1 VDNANTPPDPDS
13 YESGLVLGILLS
25 RFVALRSSGPTDP
38 VFTSPVP
45 SEVPEVIRT
54 LLTCVCQFPAVR
66 DGLAQSGSLITC
78 RVPRRIANCP
88 PRRFG
93 RPAPV
98 AGRYSATA
106 ATQWKLHKDLRA
118 PWDAPRP

>member
-1 VDNANTPPDPDS
+1 MQNANAPPDPDS

-54 LLTCVCQFPAVR
+54 LLTCMSRASVNSRLFETGWHSLDR
-66 DGLAQSGSLITC
+66 LLLAESPEEL
-78 RVPRRIANCP
+78 RIAL
-88 PRRFG
+88 
-93 RPAPV
+93 
-98 AGRYSATA
+98 
-106 ATQWKLHKDLRA
+106 Q
-118 PWDAPRP
+118 DASDARLQ